1 MENSQSWL
9 IGTIKNKLFNIVKSL
24 TPRPLLRFLKSVFFI
39 LKHFTLSKANKDF
52 ALPQEFNSTQ
62 NAVVFFGHSNYLN
75 STGGTERVIL
85 QEVEDLISSKLNSIF
100 IYPKI
105 SIVGTHARKP
115 KTYGIILNGYEVGE
129 IRQNSLNSFFTKVSI
144 KEVRVHHLLNWP
156 LSQFLVILKQL
167 AARKI
172 KISIYAHD
180 FYFHCPKVNSFCR
193 GGIKRCNES
202 YYQFIVK
209 YWRKKYSDIFRI
221 ATSIKVPSE
230 FLKNEMDRVYSEKIE
245 IFSPYRL
252 SMTIAPKRKLAYL
265 GYASPIKGYDMWVQ
279 LANNA
284 LINRKYELIHVGQ
297 RVAPIKYIPSIEYSF
312 HTDKSFVASKLL
324 RDLNIDLVLLWSQV
338 PESFSFTF
346 HEATQANA
354 FVITSSKSGNIAFEI
369 SKNPKLGISLPSNY
383 QLVQYLL
390 NEI

>member
-1 MENSQSWL
+1 MESSQSWL
-9 IGTIKNKLFNIVKSL
+9 VGRIKNKLFNIVKSL
-24 TPRPLLRFLKSVFFI
+24 TPKPLLRFVKSVFFV
-39 LKHFTLSKANKDF
+39 LKHFTTTKAAKDF
-52 ALPQEFNSTQ
+52 ALPPEFNSIE

-85 QEVEDLISSKLNSIF
+85 QEVEDLVSAKISSIF

-105 SIVGTHARKP
+105 HITGTHTKKP
-115 KTYGIILNGYEVGE
+115 KIYGIILNGYEVGE
-129 IRQNSLNSFFTKVSI
+129 IKQNSLNSFFTKISI
-144 KEVRVHHLLNWP
+144 KEVRAHHLLNWP
-156 LSQFLVILKQL
+156 LSQFLVILQQI

-172 KISIYAHD
+172 TISVYAHD

-193 GGIKRCNES
+193 GGIKKCNES
-202 YYQFIVK
+202 YYQFVVK
-209 YWRKKYSDIFRI
+209 HWRRTYSDVFRL

-230 FLKNEMDRVYSEKIE
+230 FLKNEIDGAYSEKIE
-245 IFSPYRL
+245 IFSPYIPSL
-252 SMTIAPKRKLAYL
+252 AISSKRKLAYL
-265 GYASPIKGYDMWVQ
+265 GYASPIKGYEMWVQ

-284 LINRKYELIHVGQ
+284 LINRKYELVHVGQ
-297 RVAPIKYIPSIEYSF
+297 RVAPIKHIPSIEYSF

-324 RDLNIDLVLLWSQV
+324 RDMNIDLVLLWSQV

-354 FVITSSKSGNIAFEI
+354 FVITSSKSGNIAYEI